1 MMDAAARY
9 REMEILSM
17 PPARRLVLVFTHLLV
32 QLRLARGHAE
42 RGEIERRTDRLN
54 RAQDIVMEL
63 LASLDRDAGGDLAR
77 RLSGLYGWLVSE
89 LASLH
94 SRPELA
100 RFDLVI
106 KVVAELHEA
115 WTQAAELAPAPVVDR
130 SA

>member
-1 MMDAAARY
+1 MRY

-17 PPARRLVLVFTHLLV
+17 PPARRLVLLFTHLLV

-42 RGEIERRTDRLN
+42 RKEIERRADRIN
-54 RAQDIVMEL
+54 RAQDIVVEL
-63 LASLDRDAGGDLAR
+63 LASLDRDAGGELAK
-77 RLSGLYGWLVSE
+77 RLAGLYGWLVAE
-89 LASLH
+89 LSSLH

-115 WTQAAELAPAPVVDR
+115 WTQAAEEVPLPAVDR